1 MNNNVLLVDID
12 GDHHQIVFKRGM
24 ATKVYRRTQR
34 YYKMCKDASVVIPS
48 GSGGYRDS
56 KERVIKYLKITGR
69 WAYI

>member
-1 MNNNVLLVDID
+1 
-12 GDHHQIVFKRGM
+12 M

-34 YYKMCKDASVVIPS
+34 YYEMCKDASVVIPG